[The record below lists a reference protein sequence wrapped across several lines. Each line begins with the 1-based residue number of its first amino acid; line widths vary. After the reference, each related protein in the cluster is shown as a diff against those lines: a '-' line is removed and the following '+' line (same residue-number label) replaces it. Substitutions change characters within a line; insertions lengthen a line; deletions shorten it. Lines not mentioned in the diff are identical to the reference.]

1 MEEEN
6 KVSEEKQVKVPN
18 PNPYKKDHGESDP
31 EVEAFA
37 KGELAKYQ
45 REQREKEA
53 IAATEQKDTDASEET
68 AEKSDQEATPIAE
81 RPAKAED
88 RVFKKRYD
96 DLKKHYDS
104 TINKHKEELT
114 SLRAQLESSTKQFV
128 PPKSKEELEAWRK
141 EYPDVYDMVETIA
154 MNKATTQTAD
164 LENKYKDLQLQQ
176 EQIAKEKAEVELLKI
191 HPDFNDLRQ
200 QDDFHTWAEQQD
212 PTIQKHKDELES
224 LRNRLESGNSQ
235 FAPPK
240 SKEELEAWR
249 KEYPDV
255 YDMVETIAMEK
266 ATTRTAELEDKY
278 KNLQLQ
284 QEQIAKEKAEVELLK
299 LHPDFNE
306 LRKQDSFH
314 EWAERQDPTIQGWLY
329 ENTSNATLA
338 ARAIDL
344 YKMDQGISKLSKK
357 QESNVKKEAAKA
369 ISKTRK
375 STETDMPQKKIWTAT
390 EISKLKA
397 HEFEKL
403 ESEIDLARLEGRIE
417 QR

>member
-1 MEEEN
+1 MEEEK

-18 PNPYKKDHGESDP
+18 VNPYHKDRGEDDP

-68 AEKSDQEATPIAE
+68 ADQTDNQATPIAE
-81 RPAKAED
+81 RPARAED

-96 DLKKHYDS
+96 DLKRHYDS
-104 TINKHKEELT
+104 TIQKHKDELE
-114 SLRAQLESSTKQFV
+114 SLRTRLESGNSQFN
-128 PPKSKEELEAWRK
+128 PPKSKQELDAWRK

-154 MNKATTQTAD
+154 IEKATTQ
-164 LENKYKDLQLQQ
+164 
-176 EQIAKEKAEVELLKI
+176 
-191 HPDFNDLRQ
+191 
-200 QDDFHTWAEQQD
+200 
-212 PTIQKHKDELES
+212 
-224 LRNRLESGNSQ
+224 
-235 FAPPK
+235 
-240 SKEELEAWR
+240 
-249 KEYPDV
+249 
-255 YDMVETIAMEK
+255 
-266 ATTRTAELEDKY
+266 TAELEDKY
-278 KNLQLQ
+278 KNLKVQ

-357 QESNVKKEAAKA
+357 QETDVKKEAAKA
-369 ISKTRK
+369 ISKTKK
-375 STETDMPQKKIWTAT
+375 STETDMPKKRVWTT
-390 EISKLKA
+390 SEISKLKA
-397 HEFEKL
+397 HEFERL
-403 ESEIDLARLEGRIE
+403 EKEIDLARLEGRIE

>member
-1 MEEEN
+1 MEEEK

-18 PNPYKKDHGESDP
+18 ANPYNKDRGGEDA

-68 AEKSDQEATPIAE
+68 ADQTDNQATPIAE
-81 RPAKAED
+81 RPARAED

-96 DLKKHYDS
+96 DLKRHYDS
-104 TINKHKEELT
+104 TIQKHKDELE
-114 SLRAQLESSTKQFV
+114 SLRTRLESGNSQFN
-128 PPKSKEELEAWRK
+128 PPKSKEELDAWRK

-154 MNKATTQTAD
+154 IEKATTQTAE
-164 LENKYKDLQLQQ
+164 LEDKYKNLKVQQ
-176 EQIAKEKAEVELLKI
+176 EQIAKEKAEV
-191 HPDFNDLRQ
+191 
-200 QDDFHTWAEQQD
+200 A
-212 PTIQKHKDELES
+212 
-224 LRNRLESGNSQ
+224 
-235 FAPPK
+235 
-240 SKEELEAWR
+240 
-249 KEYPDV
+249 
-255 YDMVETIAMEK
+255 
-266 ATTRTAELEDKY
+266 
-278 KNLQLQ
+278 
-284 QEQIAKEKAEVELLK
+284 LLK

-306 LRKQDSFH
+306 LRQQDSFH

-369 ISKTRK
+369 ISKTKK
-375 STETDMPQKKIWTAT
+375 STETDIPQKKIWTAT
-390 EISKLKA
+390 EISRLKA

>member
-1 MEEEN
+1 MEEEK

-18 PNPYKKDHGESDP
+18 ANPYNKDRGGEDA

-68 AEKSDQEATPIAE
+68 ADQTDNQATPIAE
-81 RPAKAED
+81 RPARAED

-96 DLKKHYDS
+96 DLKRHYDS
-104 TINKHKEELT
+104 TIQKHKDELE
-114 SLRAQLESSTKQFV
+114 SLRARLESGNSQFN
-128 PPKSKEELEAWRK
+128 PPKSKQELDAWRK

-154 MNKATTQTAD
+154 IEKATTQ
-164 LENKYKDLQLQQ
+164 
-176 EQIAKEKAEVELLKI
+176 
-191 HPDFNDLRQ
+191 
-200 QDDFHTWAEQQD
+200 
-212 PTIQKHKDELES
+212 
-224 LRNRLESGNSQ
+224 
-235 FAPPK
+235 
-240 SKEELEAWR
+240 
-249 KEYPDV
+249 
-255 YDMVETIAMEK
+255 
-266 ATTRTAELEDKY
+266 TAELEDKY
-278 KNLQLQ
+278 KNLKVQ

-357 QESNVKKEAAKA
+357 QETDVKKEAAKA
-369 ISKTRK
+369 ISKTKK
-375 STETDMPQKKIWTAT
+375 STETDMPKKRVWTT
-390 EISKLKA
+390 SEISKLKA
-397 HEFEKL
+397 HEFERL
-403 ESEIDLARLEGRIE
+403 EKEIDLARLEGRIE